1 MLQPGFALEAHP
13 GPSGKS
19 DAASETFTVIVGH
32 QCRDGVC
39 VVTQARFPFL
49 SLLQGA
55 ARPLAAASLRSGFLR
70 SGCCALLLALAMP
83 CAGQVPPR
91 SLSLEQA
98 LALAEKSSPR
108 LRIAE
113 AQLAA
118 VQAAGVTAGQYPNP
132 EAELLVGPHRARVA
146 GASSGTAGS
155 FALSQPL
162 ELPSVRAARASAA
175 QSGVLG
181 GLLAREDA
189 RLMLR
194 TDVKLAYFDLIRRK
208 AELDLQLDTQ
218 SLLEQVRRRIE
229 VQVSVGEAPRLE
241 LSRVEAEVAGAVMV
255 GNAARLRLT
264 QATAALRL
272 LIGLPQAE
280 SFEVSG
286 VFPALP
292 ALPDA
297 AQLRNQVF
305 LRHPQL
311 QQARAELARA
321 QARLDQERALRGPAP
336 TLRAAVDQDPDMR
349 QLRFGFS
356 LPLPLWNQRQGQ
368 IGEARAALS
377 QAAAVL
383 EQRQLE
389 FAAALEYALNRYRV
403 AGEQVVAFDGG
414 ALRQAEAAVK
424 VAEAAYRFGER
435 GFIEVLDAQRVLRR
449 LRLDFLE
456 ARYEQQAALV
466 EIDRLRALDMRE
478 IAP

>member
-1 MLQPGFALEAHP
+1 MDGM
-13 GPSGKS
+13 
-19 DAASETFTVIVGH
+19 

-39 VVTQARFPFL
+39 VVTQACFPFL
-49 SLLQGA
+49 PLIQGVLHRLAVASLRQGC
-55 ARPLAAASLRSGFLR
+55 LRSGF
-70 SGCCALLLALAMP
+70 CALLLALAMP
-83 CAGQVPPR
+83 CASQTPSR
-91 SLSLEQA
+91 SLTLDQA

-118 VQAAGVTAGQYPNP
+118 VQAAGVTAVQYPNP

-162 ELPSVRAARASAA
+162 ELPSVRAARASVA
-175 QSGVLG
+175 QSGVLS

-272 LIGLPQAE
+272 LIGLPQTE

-292 ALPDA
+292 AL
-297 AQLRNQVF
+297 
-305 LRHPQL
+305 
-311 QQARAELARA
+311 
-321 QARLDQERALRGPAP
+321 
-336 TLRAAVDQDPDMR
+336 PDMR

-368 IGEARAALS
+368 IGEAQAALS

-383 EQRQLE
+383 EQRQIE